1 MMKIYLDNCCIQRP
15 LEDRSQLRIA
25 VEGEIILNILS
36 LIEAGKIGL
45 LSSEIS
51 SYEAEKI
58 SNTFRREFTL
68 KVLSERSEFIRLNDE
83 IEHRS
88 RVFTEFGIK
97 PIDALHLASAEV
109 LEADF
114 FCTCD
119 DKFLK
124 KTKGIDDLGVRAV
137 SILELLQE
145 MEK

>member
-1 MMKIYLDNCCIQRP
+1 MKIYLDSCCIQRP
-15 LEDRSQLRIA
+15 LDDRTQLRIA

-36 LIEAGKIGL
+36 LIEAGQVRL

-51 SYEAEKI
+51 IYEAEKI

-68 KVLSERSEFIRLNDE
+68 KVLNERSEFTPLNDA
-83 IEHRS
+83 IEERS
-88 RVFTEFGIK
+88 RIFIEFGIK

-109 LEADF
+109 LKADF

-124 KTKGIDDLGVRAV
+124 KAKEIDDLGIKTV

-145 MEK
+145 MER

>member
-15 LEDRSQLRIA
+15 LDDRSQLRIA

-68 KVLSERSEFIRLNDE
+68 KVLSERSEFIRLND
-83 IEHRS
+83 
-88 RVFTEFGIK
+88 
-97 PIDALHLASAEV
+97 
-109 LEADF
+109 
-114 FCTCD
+114 
-119 DKFLK
+119 
-124 KTKGIDDLGVRAV
+124 
-137 SILELLQE
+137 
-145 MEK
+145 

>member
-15 LEDRSQLRIA
+15 LDDRTQLRIA

-36 LIEAGKIGL
+36 LIEAGQIRL

-51 SYEAEKI
+51 LYEAEKI

-68 KVLSERSEFIRLNDE
+68 KVLDERSKFIPLNDA
-83 IEHRS
+83 IEERS
-88 RVFTEFGIK
+88 RIFTEFGIK

-109 LEADF
+109 LKADF

-124 KTKGIDDLGVRAV
+124 KAKRIDDLGIKTV

-145 MEK
+145 MER